1 MTTEI
6 EEEKIS
12 KYFDNQLH
20 IWNLLQK
27 MGFNNNYAFEKFIEM
42 SVTFHSLKKWLKKKG
57 WSFTGKNRA
66 SRYPLQ

>member
-27 MGFNNNYAFEKFIEM
+27 MGFNNNYAFKKFIEM
-42 SVTFHSLKKWLKKKG
+42 SVTFHSLKNG
-57 WSFTGKNRA
+57 WSFTGKSRA
-66 SRYPLQ
+66 SGYPLQ